1 MVELYITRGLPGSG
15 KSTWAR
21 AWVRENPKRRAEVNR
36 DQLREMLHG
45 GYVDAEPVI
54 NVARDAA
61 ITALL
66 KAGVSV
72 VCSDTNL
79 PQRSARQVANLGR
92 AAGAEVHVVDLT
104 NVPLETCLARDEARG
119 WKVGEERIRDMHL
132 RFLAGRSW
140 PLPLPAEDTAKSGGA
155 GSLEPYAAKP
165 GTSRAI
171 LVDIDGTTA
180 LMNGRS
186 PYDNERVVED
196 LPNAPVIAVVRAM
209 ARAGVA
215 VVFVSGR
222 KEGARAGTERWLAE
236 HVGVAYDGLFMR
248 ADDDNRK
255 DYVVKAELFDRHIR
269 DHYDVEFVLDDRRQ
283 VVDMWRAL
291 GLTVLQVADGDF

>member
-1 MVELYITRGLPGSG
+1 MTELYITRGLPGSG

-36 DQLREMLHG
+36 DQLRDMMHG
-45 GYVDAEPVI
+45 GYVDAEMAVTR
-54 NVARDAA
+54 ARDAA
-61 ITALL
+61 MTALL
-66 KAGVSV
+66 KTGVSV

-79 PQRSARQVANLGR
+79 PQRSARQVAQVGR

-104 NVPLETCLARDEARG
+104 NVPLETCLERDEARG

-132 RFLAGRSW
+132 RYLAGRSW
-140 PLPLPAEDTAKSGGA
+140 PLPLPVEEVKQA
-155 GSLEPYAAKP
+155 GVYEPYAPAKGMP
-165 GTSRAI
+165 RTI

-186 PYDNERVVED
+186 PYDHERVGED
-196 LPNAPVIAVVRAM
+196 LPNSPVIEVVRAM
-209 ARAGVA
+209 ARAGYA
-215 VVFVSGR
+215 IVFLSGR
-222 KEGARAGTERWLAE
+222 KEAGRAATVRWLDE
-236 HVGVAYDGLFMR
+236 HIGVPYDALHMR

-255 DYVVKAELFDRHIR
+255 DYIVKAELFDQHVRHQC
-269 DHYDVEFVLDDRRQ
+269 DVELVLDDRNQ
-283 VVDMWRAL
+283 VVEMWRAL

>member
-21 AWVRENPKRRAEVNR
+21 AWVREDPQRRAEVNR
-36 DQLREMLHG
+36 DLLRDMMHG
-45 GYVDAEPVI
+45 GYADAEVA
-54 NVARDAA
+54 VTHARDAA
-61 ITALL
+61 MTALL
-66 KAGVSV
+66 RSGVSV

-79 PQRSARQVANLGR
+79 PQRSARQVAQVGR

-104 NVPLETCLARDEARG
+104 NVPLETCLERDEARG

-132 RFLAGRSW
+132 RYLAGRSR
-140 PLPLPAEDTAKSGGA
+140 PLPLPVEEVKQA
-155 GSLEPYAAKP
+155 GVYVSYAPVA
-165 GTSRAI
+165 GTPRTI

-186 PYDNERVVED
+186 PYDHERVGED
-196 LPNAPVIAVVRAM
+196 LPNAPVISVVRAM
-209 ARAGVA
+209 ARAGYA
-215 VVFVSGR
+215 IVFLSGR
-222 KEGARAGTERWLAE
+222 KEAGREATARWLDE
-236 HVGVAYDGLFMR
+236 HVGVAYEALYMR

-255 DYVVKAELFDRHIR
+255 DYIVKSELFDQHVRHR
-269 DHYDVEFVLDDRRQ
+269 CDVEFVLDDRRQ
-283 VVDMWRAL
+283 VVEMWRAL